1 MDNRIALDPKHSV
14 VVEACAGSGKTW
26 LLVSRI
32 VRLLLDGVPPG
43 EILAITFTRKAAQ
56 EMQARLHE
64 WLHLLAVQDDD
75 VVKEFLRERAV
86 DEIDDALLA
95 KARGLYR
102 DALLA
107 QPAITIST
115 FHGWFM
121 QIIQRAPLNAGVPV
135 GMQLLERTSALRD
148 EAWQAFADSLRAAP
162 DGETAQH
169 MQQLFAEYGLYSTR
183 TLLENFV
190 HKRAEWWAYT
200 QGQNDA
206 AAWATE
212 QLQIELEV
220 DFDAD
225 PIADACADV
234 LLQAAVLA
242 FAQALATGTDTQCSK
257 ANEIQVA
264 WELSDPHQRFAAL
277 SRVLYTQADE
287 PRSFKPTK
295 KQNAESFLLARDVLF
310 DKLQAVR
317 DELTEIEALRMN
329 RAALHC
335 GAALLEHYQELKLRQ
350 QQMDFTDLEWQV
362 CRMLNQGDCAEYM
375 QYKLDSRYRHV
386 LLDEFQDTNPLQWQI
401 LQSWF
406 AASAAVDS
414 RPAVFVVGDPKQ
426 SIYRFRRADARL
438 FGEVREYLQQEF
450 GAHYLTQNETRRN
463 APAVLAAVNSVFSE
477 HPDGFV
483 DFEEHVAHHRDLPGH
498 VEVLS
503 LAVVEKAEA
512 ELLSDGQLN
521 LRNPLTTPREE
532 IQSGAREIEA
542 EQFAALIAEIVANW
556 SVQDDGKLRRA
567 EYRDIMVLVRKR
579 LHLRVYE
586 HALRAR
592 HIPFLTSRRGGLL
605 DTLEAEDIQALL
617 TFLIT
622 TFADLELA
630 QALRSPIFSCSD
642 EDLMRLAETP
652 PLTLPLS
659 GESDSFGG
667 AAGSPSPDG
676 TTSHS
681 TKLSKNDSQVAGY
694 DKGRVGEGFRWWAR
708 LQHLADPSP
717 ALQRAAELL
726 QGWLAQADKLPVHD
740 LLDRIYFEG
749 DLLHRY
755 AAALPGELH
764 ETVRANLQAFMEIAL
779 NVDAGRY
786 PSLPRFLAELRELRA
801 AENESPDEGKVGE
814 VGNALRIYTV
824 HEAKGLEAPIV
835 WLLDANDTQQKA
847 DSYSVLLDWQ
857 PNAPQPAHFSLFSDK
872 RGRGAKRTPYFDA
885 DEAYAR
891 REEMNLLYVAMT
903 RAKQALLVSG
913 NGEPA
918 ETSWYGRIAHVV
930 GQRDNPQLIVDTQIA
945 PPLTAEG
952 SLHRSGELAGVP
964 LAGAR
969 GGREG
974 LESHPFVDVTALRQP
989 IPTGKHVLR
998 ITPEQQRGTWLHAL
1012 LQHLAPTIS
1021 PRPLAGEGLG
1031 EITSDLSAS
1040 GLSRMASSSIREV
1053 LRQRLSIPSA
1063 EMDTLWQKAQHL
1075 LTSPQL
1081 ARFFDAQHYRSACNE
1096 MPYANASGEL
1106 KRIDRL
1112 VEFDDEVWVLD
1123 YKTGEIAD
1131 PAPYHAQMLEYR
1143 TAMQAV
1149 YAGKTVRCALLFAD
1163 GALCEVE

>member
-1 MDNRIALDPKHSV
+1 MDNKIALDPNHSV

-32 VRLLLDGVPPG
+32 VRLLLAGVQPG

-75 VVKEFLRERAV
+75 VVREFLRERAV
-86 DEIDDALLA
+86 DGIDDALLA

-162 DGETAQH
+162 EGETAQF
-169 MQQLFAEYGLYSTR
+169 MQQLFAGYGLHSTR

-200 QGQNDA
+200 QGQKDA
-206 AAWATE
+206 AAWAVE
-212 QLQIELEV
+212 QLQDELEV

-225 PIADACADV
+225 PIADACDDAS
-234 LLQAAVLA
+234 LQSAVLA
-242 FAQALATGTDTQCSK
+242 FAQALATGTEVQCNNADK
-257 ANEIQVA
+257 LQMA
-264 WELSDPHQRFAAL
+264 WELADPHQRFSAL
-277 SRVLYTQADE
+277 SLALYTQADE

-295 KQNAESFLLARDVLF
+295 KQNAETFLVARDALF

-317 DELTEIEALRMN
+317 DELTEIEVLHMN

-335 GAALLEHYQELKLRQ
+335 GAVLLEHYQQLKLQQ

-414 RPAVFVVGDPKQ
+414 RPMVFVVGDPKQ

-438 FGEVREYLQQEF
+438 FGEVRGFLQQEF
-450 GAHYLTQNETRRN
+450 GAYYLTQNETRRN
-463 APAVLAAVNSVFSE
+463 APAVLDAVNGVFSG

-483 DFEEHVAHHRDLPGH
+483 DFEKHVAHHRDLSGH
-498 VEVLS
+498 VEVLP
-503 LAVVEKAEA
+503 LAVAETA
-512 ELLSDGQLN
+512 LPPPPGEGWGGGESDKLL

-532 IQSGAREIEA
+532 IQSGARETEA
-542 EQFAALIAEIVANW
+542 EQFAAHIADIVENW
-556 SVQDDGKLRRA
+556 SVRDDGVTRRA

-622 TFADLELA
+622 PFADLELA

-642 EDLMRLAETP
+642 DDLMSIAGSRNKDQDSKIRDIESRSDEQGASGE
-652 PLTLPLS
+652 TLPQS
-659 GESDSFGG
+659 PV
-667 AAGSPSPDG
+667 PSPR
-676 TTSHS
+676 SS
-681 TKLSKNDSQVAGY
+681 
-694 DKGRVGEGFRWWAR
+694 WWQR
-708 LQHLADPSP
+708 LQHLDHPSP

-726 QGWLAQADKLPVHD
+726 QRWLAQADKLPVHD

-755 AAALPGELH
+755 EAALPAELH

-847 DSYSVLLDWQ
+847 DSYGVLLDWQ
-857 PNAPQPAHFSLFSDK
+857 PNAPRPAHFSLFGDK
-872 RGRGAKRTPYFDA
+872 KGRGMKRAPYFEA

-913 NGEPA
+913 NGELA
-918 ETSWYGRIAHVV
+918 ETSWYGRIAQVA
-930 GQRDNPQLIVDTQIA
+930 GQRSNPLLAAGSSVAPAPEKLSMAVDTSLSR
-945 PPLTAEG
+945 PLPTGQHVPRTTAEQ
-952 SLHRSGELAGVP
+952 R
-964 LAGAR
+964 
-969 GGREG
+969 
-974 LESHPFVDVTALRQP
+974 
-989 IPTGKHVLR
+989 
-998 ITPEQQRGTWLHAL
+998 RGTWLHAL
-1012 LQHLAPTIS
+1012 LQHLAPPNGMTDKAALQAQCGI
-1021 PRPLAGEGLG
+1021 PPGEMDSL
-1031 EITSDLSAS
+1031 
-1040 GLSRMASSSIREV
+1040 
-1053 LRQRLSIPSA
+1053 LRQAQALLAQPS
-1063 EMDTLWQKAQHL
+1063 LQ
-1075 LTSPQL
+1075 
-1081 ARFFDAQHYRSACNE
+1081 RFFDPQHYLAASNE
-1096 MPYANASGEL
+1096 MSYVNAAGEL

-1112 VEFDDEVWVLD
+1112 VEFGGEVWVLD
-1123 YKTGEIAD
+1123 YKTGDSAD
-1131 PAPYHAQMLEYR
+1131 SAPYRAQMLEYR
-1143 TAMQAV
+1143 TAMQSV
-1149 YAGKTVRCALLFAD
+1149 YAGKKMRCALLFAD
-1163 GALCEVE
+1163 GTSSEV

>member
-1 MDNRIALDPKHSV
+1 MDNRIALDPNHSV

-32 VRLLLDGVPPG
+32 VRLLLAGVPPG

-64 WLHLLAVQDDD
+64 WLHLLAVQGDDS
-75 VVKEFLRERAV
+75 VHQFLRERGLA
-86 DEIDDALLA
+86 DIDAALLA

-115 FHGWFM
+115 FHGWFI
-121 QIIQRAPLNAGVPV
+121 QVIQRAPLNAGVPV
-135 GMQLLERTSALRD
+135 GMQLLERTSALRE
-148 EAWQAFADSLRAAP
+148 EAWQGFADSLRAAP

-169 MQQLFAEYGLYSTR
+169 MQQLFAEFGLHSTR
-183 TLLENFV
+183 ALLENFV

-200 QGQNDA
+200 RGRGDA
-206 AAWATE
+206 VAWATE
-212 QLQIELEV
+212 QLQSELEV
-220 DFDAD
+220 EDIEFDPLAD
-225 PIADACADV
+225 WGMCGNSEELLFAFVRQLAGNGTSKQQENAGELERVWTDSAESERFAKVWPLLFTQAGDPRKLKHTKNQDEAVFSTA
-234 LLQAAVLA
+234 LHNLQASL
-242 FAQALATGTDTQCSK
+242 
-257 ANEIQVA
+257 QVA
-264 WELSDPHQRFAAL
+264 
-277 SRVLYTQADE
+277 
-287 PRSFKPTK
+287 
-295 KQNAESFLLARDVLF
+295 
-310 DKLQAVR
+310 R
-317 DELTEIEALRMN
+317 DELAEIEALRMN
-329 RAALHC
+329 RAALLC
-335 GAALLEHYQELKLRQ
+335 GAALLGHYQALKLRS

-414 RPAVFVVGDPKQ
+414 RPTVFVVGDPKQ

-438 FGEVREYLQQEF
+438 FGVVREFLQQEF

-463 APAVLAAVNSVFSE
+463 APAVLDAVNHVFAE
-477 HPDGFV
+477 HPDGFD
-483 DFEEHVAHHRDLPGH
+483 DFEKHVAHHQDLPGH
-498 VEVLS
+498 VEVLQ
-503 LAVVEKAEA
+503 LATTEKVGAEVSS
-512 ELLSDGQLN
+512 EGRLN
-521 LRNPLTTPREE
+521 LRNPLTTPRDEAEE
-532 IQSGAREIEA
+532 GERYREA
-542 EQFAALIAEIVANW
+542 EQFAAYVADIAANW
-556 SVQDDGKLRRA
+556 SVLDDGELRRA

-622 TFADLELA
+622 PFADLELA

-642 EDLMRLAETP
+642 EDLIRLA
-652 PLTLPLS
+652 
-659 GESDSFGG
+659 SDTEGRWWSRLQRIAQDG
-667 AAGSPSPDG
+667 AAS
-676 TTSHS
+676 
-681 TKLSKNDSQVAGY
+681 AG
-694 DKGRVGEGFRWWAR
+694 
-708 LQHLADPSP
+708 LL
-717 ALQRAAELL
+717 RAHGLL
-726 QGWLAQADKLPVHD
+726 QGWLLLADKLPVHD

-755 AAALPGELH
+755 AAALPAELQ

-801 AENESPDEGKVGE
+801 AENESPDEGRVGE

-835 WLLDANDTQQKA
+835 WLLDANDTQGKTE
-847 DSYSVLLDWQ
+847 SYSVLLDWQ
-857 PNAPQPAHFSLFSDK
+857 PNAPRPAHFSLFSDK
-872 RGRGAKRTPYFDA
+872 RGRGAKRARYFEA
-885 DEAYAR
+885 DEAYAL

-913 NGEPA
+913 NGEPV

-930 GQRDNPQLIVDTQIA
+930 ERAANPLLAAADRVATKQEKSPVKVDA
-945 PPLTAEG
+945 
-952 SLHRSGELAGVP
+952 
-964 LAGAR
+964 
-969 GGREG
+969 
-974 LESHPFVDVTALRQP
+974 ALLRP

-1012 LQHLAPTIS
+1012 LQQLAPPNT
-1021 PRPLAGEGLG
+1021 A
-1031 EITSDLSAS
+1031 TDKA
-1040 GLSRMASSSIREV
+1040 V
-1053 LRQRLSIPSA
+1053 LQAQYCIPDG
-1063 EMDTLWQKAQHL
+1063 EMDGLWQQAQAL
-1075 LTSPQL
+1075 LADASLQ
-1081 ARFFDAQHYRSACNE
+1081 RFFDPQRYLSANSE
-1096 MPYANASGEL
+1096 MPYVNAAGEI

-1112 VEFDDEVWVLD
+1112 VEYDDEVWVLD
-1123 YKTGEIAD
+1123 YKTGETAD
-1131 PAPYHAQMLEYR
+1131 PAPYRAQMAEYQN
-1143 TAMQAV
+1143 AMQSV
-1149 YAGKTVRCALLFAD
+1149 YAGKKIRCALLFS
-1163 GALCEVE
+1163 GGVLREL

>member
-1 MDNRIALDPKHSV
+1 MDNRTALDPRHSV

-32 VRLLLDGVPPG
+32 VRLLLAGVPPG

-64 WLHLLAVQDDD
+64 WLHLLAVRDDD
-75 VVKEFLRERAV
+75 EVRDFLHERGLA
-86 DEIDDALLA
+86 DIDAALLA

-135 GMQLLERTSALRD
+135 GMQLLERTSALRE
-148 EAWQAFADSLRAAP
+148 EAWQAFADSLRDAP
-162 DGETAQH
+162 DGETAQA
-169 MQQLFAEYGLYSTR
+169 MQWLFAEYGLYSTR
-183 TLLENFV
+183 ALLENFV

-200 QGQNDA
+200 QGQNEPV
-206 AAWATE
+206 AWAVE
-212 QLQIELEV
+212 QLQDELEV
-220 DFDAD
+220 DADAD
-225 PIADACADV
+225 PIADACADAS
-234 LLQAAVLA
+234 LQAAVLA
-242 FAQALATGTDTQCSK
+242 FAQALATGTDTQCNK

-264 WELSDPHQRFAAL
+264 WELSDPHRRFAAL
-277 SRVLYTQADE
+277 SHALYTQAEE

-295 KQNAESFLLARDVLF
+295 KQNAESFLLARDKLF

-317 DELTEIEALRMN
+317 DTLSELAALRMN
-329 RAALHC
+329 QAALHC
-335 GAALLEHYQELKLRQ
+335 GVALLEHYQELKLRS

-414 RPAVFVVGDPKQ
+414 RPTVFVVGDPKQ

-438 FGEVREYLQQEF
+438 FGVVREFLQQEF

-463 APAVLAAVNSVFSE
+463 APAVLDAVNSVFSA

-498 VEVLS
+498 VEVLP

-512 ELLSDGQLN
+512 ELLPDGQLN
-521 LRNPLTTPREE
+521 LRNPLITPRGEE
-532 IQSGAREIEA
+532 HSGARELEA
-542 EQFAALIAEIVANW
+542 GQFAAHIAAIVADW
-556 SVQDDGKLRRA
+556 SVLDDGKLRRA

-586 HALRAR
+586 HALRAH

-622 TFADLELA
+622 PFADLELA

-642 EDLMRLAETP
+642 EDLMQIAGKRQEARDKGQGENLHAPCTLHLAAESWWTRLQKME
-652 PLTLPLS
+652 
-659 GESDSFGG
+659 
-667 AAGSPSPDG
+667 SPS
-676 TTSHS
+676 
-681 TKLSKNDSQVAGY
+681 A
-694 DKGRVGEGFRWWAR
+694 
-708 LQHLADPSP
+708 
-717 ALQRAAELL
+717 ALQRARELL
-726 QGWLAQADKLPVHD
+726 KSWLSLADKLPVHD

-755 AAALPGELH
+755 AAALPAELH

-786 PSLPRFLAELRELRA
+786 PSLPHFLAELRELRV
-801 AENESPDEGKVGE
+801 AENESPDEGRVGE

-835 WLLDANDTQQKA
+835 WLLDANDTQSKT

-857 PNAPQPAHFSLFSDK
+857 PNAPSPAHFSLFSDK
-872 RGRGAKRTPYFDA
+872 RGRGAKRAHYFDA

-913 NGEPA
+913 NGEAA
-918 ETSWYGRIAHVV
+918 ETSWYGRIAHAVKRDV
-930 GQRDNPQLIVDTQIA
+930 NPLLVAADSVATGQEKSPLSVDA
-945 PPLTAEG
+945 ALLRPL
-952 SLHRSGELAGVP
+952 
-964 LAGAR
+964 
-969 GGREG
+969 
-974 LESHPFVDVTALRQP
+974 
-989 IPTGKHVLR
+989 PTGKHVLR

-1012 LQHLAPTIS
+1012 LQHLAPTVS
-1021 PRPLAGEGLG
+1021 PRPPAGEGPG
-1031 EITSDLSAS
+1031 ERERLQQSCGIPASEMDPLLQQAQALLADASLQRFFDPRHYLSAS
-1040 GLSRMASSSIREV
+1040 
-1053 LRQRLSIPSA
+1053 
-1063 EMDTLWQKAQHL
+1063 
-1075 LTSPQL
+1075 
-1081 ARFFDAQHYRSACNE
+1081 NE
-1096 MPYANASGEL
+1096 MPYVNARGEI

-1112 VEFDDEVWVLD
+1112 VEFGDEVWVLD
-1123 YKTGEIAD
+1123 YKTGETAD
-1131 PAPYHAQMLEYR
+1131 PAPYRAQMQEYR
-1143 TAMQAV
+1143 TAMQTV

-1163 GALCEVE
+1163 GMLSEVG

>member
-1 MDNRIALDPKHSV
+1 MSMDNRIALDPQNSV

-32 VRLLLDGVPPG
+32 VRLLLDGVKPG

-75 VVKEFLRERAV
+75 TVRQFLRERAV
-86 DEIDDALLA
+86 DDIDDVLLE

-162 DGETAQH
+162 DGETAQF
-169 MQQLFAEYGLYSTR
+169 MQWLFTEYGLHSTR
-183 TLLENFV
+183 ALLENFV

-200 QGQNDA
+200 SGQEDA
-206 AAWATE
+206 VAWAVE
-212 QLQIELEV
+212 QLRNEFEV
-220 DFDAD
+220 DRDAD
-225 PIADACADV
+225 PIADASADAS
-234 LLQAAVLA
+234 LQAAVYV
-242 FAQALATGTDTQCSK
+242 FAQALATGTEVQCNN
-257 ANEIQVA
+257 ANKLQVA
-264 WELSDPHQRFAAL
+264 WDVADFQQRFAAL
-277 SRVLYTQADE
+277 LLALYTQADE

-295 KQNAESFLLARDVLF
+295 KQDAESFLLARDVLF
-310 DKLQAVR
+310 GKLQAMR
-317 DELTEIEALRMN
+317 DTLTERAALRMN
-329 RAALHC
+329 EAALHC
-335 GAALLEHYQELKLRQ
+335 GAALLEHYQELKLRS

-362 CRMLNQGDCAEYM
+362 CLVLNRSECAEYM

-406 AASAAVDS
+406 SAAAAVDS
-414 RPAVFVVGDPKQ
+414 RPTVFVVGDPKQ

-438 FGEVREYLQQEF
+438 FEEVRKFLQAEF
-450 GAHYLTQNETRRN
+450 GAHYLTQNMTRRN
-463 APAVLAAVNSVFSE
+463 SPVVLGAVNGVFSE
-477 HPDGFV
+477 HPEGFV
-483 DFEEHVAHHRDLPGH
+483 DFEEHIAHHQNLPGH
-498 VEVLS
+498 VEAPPLCI
-503 LAVVEKAEA
+503 AGDPPPAAQIVE
-512 ELLSDGQLN
+512 G

-532 IQSGAREIEA
+532 SESGAREIEA
-542 EQFAALIAEIVANW
+542 EQFAAHIAEIVANW
-556 SVQDDGKLRRA
+556 SVQDEKLLSGHPGEGGTLRRA
-567 EYRDIMVLVRKR
+567 EYGDIMVLVRKR
-579 LHLRVYE
+579 THLRVYE

-622 TFADLELA
+622 PFADLELA
-630 QALRSPIFSCSD
+630 QALRSPLFACSNA
-642 EDLMRLAETP
+642 DLMSIA
-652 PLTLPLS
+652 
-659 GESDSFGG
+659 
-667 AAGSPSPDG
+667 
-676 TTSHS
+676 
-681 TKLSKNDSQVAGY
+681 
-694 DKGRVGEGFRWWAR
+694 GFRILDSGFEKQDQGCGTQDSGAEREAGFTESLIPNHVSSWWTR
-708 LQHLADPSP
+708 LQRIAQDGS
-717 ALQRAAELL
+717 ASAELQRAHHLL
-726 QGWLAQADKLPVHD
+726 QSWLQLADKLPVHD
-740 LLDRIYFEG
+740 LLDHIYFEG

-755 AAALPGELH
+755 TAALPVELR

-835 WLLDANDTQQKA
+835 WLLDANDTQRKV
-847 DSYSVLLDWQ
+847 DSYGVLLDWQ
-857 PNAPQPAHFSLFSDK
+857 PNESRPAHFSMFSDK
-872 RGRGAKRTPYFDA
+872 RGRGAKRAHYFDA

-913 NGEPA
+913 NGELT
-918 ETSWYGRIAHVV
+918 EESWYGRIAAAVQ
-930 GQRDNPQLIVDTQIA
+930 QRDNPL
-945 PPLTAEG
+945 
-952 SLHRSGELAGVP
+952 
-964 LAGAR
+964 LAGAVPLISFKAQ
-969 GGREG
+969 EKVI
-974 LESHPFVDVTALRQP
+974 ENVDFIELRLP
-989 IPTGKHVLR
+989 IPTGQRVTHS
-998 ITPEQQRGTWLHAL
+998 TSEQRRGTWLHAL
-1012 LQHLAPTIS
+1012 LQHLSPTFTS
-1021 PRPLAGEGLG
+1021 PLPQAGEGAG
-1031 EITSDLSAS
+1031 ERD
-1040 GLSRMASSSIREV
+1040 V
-1053 LRQRLSIPSA
+1053 LQQRLAIPSS
-1063 EMDTLWQKAQHL
+1063 EMDALWQQAQYL
-1075 LTSPQL
+1075 LALPNLQ
-1081 ARFFDAQHYRSACNE
+1081 RYFDAKHYRNACNE
-1096 MPYANASGEL
+1096 MPYVNARGEL

-1123 YKTGEIAD
+1123 YKTGAKPD
-1131 PAPYHAQMLEYR
+1131 VAPYRAQMQEYR
-1143 TAMQAV
+1143 TAMQTV

-1163 GALCEVE
+1163 GVLREVE